1 MTRMPINY
9 QKTIIYKLVCNDV
22 TIKELYVGHTTD
34 FKSRKQAHN
43 NSSNDNT
50 KRKNNTYVYEFIRAN
65 GGWNNWEMIEIEKYP
80 CKDSFEAD
88 SKKRYYIELYNATLN
103 SVIPCKSSRDE
114 LEKQQLSRYNL
125 LEKRKLEYEEFLH
138 YKEKLKLNIC

>member
-1 MTRMPINY
+1 MPRLPIDYSKN
-9 QKTIIYKLVCNDV
+9 IIYKLVCKDV
-22 TIKELYVGHTTD
+22 TIKECYVGHTTD

-43 NSSNDNT
+43 ISSNDNT
-50 KRKNNTYVYEFIRAN
+50 KRKNNTYVYEFIREN
-65 GGWNNWEMIEIEKYP
+65 GGWDNWDMVEIEKYP

-88 SKKRYYIELYNATLN
+88 SKKRYYIELYYATLN
-103 SVIPCKSSRDE
+103 SVVPCKSSRDE

-125 LEKRKLEYEEFLH
+125 LEKRKLEYEEFLR